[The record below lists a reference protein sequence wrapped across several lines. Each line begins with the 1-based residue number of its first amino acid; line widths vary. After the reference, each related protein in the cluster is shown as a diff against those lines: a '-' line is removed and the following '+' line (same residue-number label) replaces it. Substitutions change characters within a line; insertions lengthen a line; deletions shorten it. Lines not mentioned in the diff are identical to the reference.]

1 MNTIERLEENIRRG
15 CERAQAPSRK
25 GPIRQLPSGAPQGLD
40 YLHRLLVTHTPLELL
55 CWTFH
60 PLPVS
65 LIEACSEGVRAETA
79 GAGFEEEDVLLLL
92 CQALHSQCVEQE
104 WGPGVLEAGSE
115 VAATALPHLAFR
127 SDGQARCE
135 AEALHILCGDLLAAV
150 QAAASSVLLE
160 QARAELEEGAEAPAA
175 ACALPSARQ
184 PRHSSGQACTLA
196 AGGRA
201 GGGAWRHSSAAP
213 SAPATSSTDFPSLTA
228 LPYLEPA
235 GECRGASQR
244 TAGHL
249 SAAAA
254 AAAAPSSGAP
264 STQPSGAPLLPQ
276 AAALLSQL
284 TCTCSA
290 GLASSQAPHSA
301 ACRNGLYSQLSQ
313 RTSALAARRAE
324 LLRTAAATHRDMAR
338 RFAGA
343 AAGVYAERAREVGA
357 EMRATQELAS
367 HVMLM
372 ANNPGLFAR
381 GGSGGT
387 GRRAGTLNLG
397 QALGLAVS
405 SAGSASAAQAEV
417 DLHGQHLR
425 EAVALLQDTILPQAR
440 AGKVRVLRVITGVG
454 NHSQQGGVL
463 REGVGHFLRG
473 CVGEEGG
480 LGVLRCVA
488 EGSGAFLV
496 HLKA

>member
-1 MNTIERLEENIRRG
+1 MNTIERLEANIRRG
-15 CERAQAPSRK
+15 CERAQAPFRK
-25 GPIRQLPSGAPQGLD
+25 GPIGPVPSSAPTGLD

-55 CWTFH
+55 CWSFH

-104 WGPGVLEAGSE
+104 WGVLEAGSE

-135 AEALHILCGDLLAAV
+135 AEVLHILCGDLRAAV

-160 QARAELEEGAEAPAA
+160 QARAEVEEGAA
-175 ACALPSARQ
+175 ACAALPSGRQ
-184 PRHSSGQACTLA
+184 PRHSSGHASTLAAA

-201 GGGAWRHSSAAP
+201 GGGAWRHSGAAP
-213 SAPATSSTDFPSLTA
+213 SRTATSSTDFPSLAA

-235 GECRGASQR
+235 GESKGVSQL

-254 AAAAPSSGAP
+254 SAAAAAAAASSSIPSA
-264 STQPSGAPLLPQ
+264 QASGAPLLPQ

-284 TCTCSA
+284 ACTCSA
-290 GLASSQAPHSA
+290 GLASSQAPHSS

-324 LLRTAAATHRDMAR
+324 LLRTAAATHRDMAK

-372 ANNPGLFAR
+372 ANNPGLCAR
-381 GGSGGT
+381 GSSGC

-405 SAGSASAAQAEV
+405 AGSAAQAEV

-440 AGKVRVLRVITGVG
+440 AGQVRVLRVITGVG
-454 NHSQQGGVL
+454 NHSQGGGVL